1 MVKYI
6 AVLKVYI
13 EMKISKSCQ
22 IKSDY
27 INMLTDCEH
36 LGYQSISNKQQVLVN
51 VNKFQTGYKD

>member
-36 LGYQSISNKQQVLVN
+36 LGYQSISNKQ
-51 VNKFQTGYKD
+51 TGSCKC

>member
-13 EMKISKSCQ
+13 EIKISKSCQ

-27 INMLTDCEH
+27 VNMFIDCEH
-36 LGYQSISNKQQVLVN
+36 LGYQSISNKQ
-51 VNKFQTGYKD
+51 KGYCKC